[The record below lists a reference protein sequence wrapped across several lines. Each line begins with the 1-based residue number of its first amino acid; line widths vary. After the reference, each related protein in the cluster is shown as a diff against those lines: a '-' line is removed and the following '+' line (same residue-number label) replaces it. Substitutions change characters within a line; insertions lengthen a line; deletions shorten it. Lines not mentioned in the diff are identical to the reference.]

1 MSINQTDIK
10 RFHANGLV
18 TLSPRFPRALL
29 NAANEAI
36 DAIDDADF
44 FSNGNRI
51 QSKRHYIPTVCS
63 VSRTKPKTS
72 TRTEKS
78 SAS

>member
-1 MSINQTDIK
+1 MSINQTDIN

-18 TLSPRFPRALL
+18 TLSPRFPRAWL

-63 VSRTKPKTS
+63 VSRTKPKASAGT
-72 TRTEKS
+72 KKP

>member
-1 MSINQTDIK
+1 MSINQTDID
-10 RFHANGLV
+10 RFQAEGLV
-18 TLSPRFPRALL
+18 TLSPGFPRTLL

-51 QSKRHYIPTVCS
+51 QSKRHYIPSVCS
-63 VSRTKPKTS
+63 VSRTKPKASAGT
-72 TRTEKS
+72 KKP

>member
-1 MSINQTDIK
+1 MSINQTDID
-10 RFHANGLV
+10 RFHAEGLV
-18 TLSPRFPRALL
+18 TLSPGFPRILL
-29 NAANEAI
+29 NAAEAI

-51 QSKRHYIPTVCS
+51 QSKGRHIPPVCS
-63 VSRTKPKTS
+63 ISRTKPKASAGT
-72 TRTEKS
+72 KKP